1 MILDNYWQMK
11 YASSQYHYSTSAIM
25 IPVSI
30 KSYTGASITRVQ
42 TGGGGYVN
50 NWQNALLMYSLRY
63 NLRAKI
69 GDGNTAPTS
78 SDYTLDSDI
87 TSIAGGY
94 LSVTSNT
101 GVDNGLVTN
110 IIISGINTSS
120 TEQVIREI
128 GIYINTAFEPSATT
142 YDILIVR
149 ELLNQPLVVPA
160 GKGFTIT
167 FQWTEA

>member
-11 YASSQYHYSTSAIM
+11 YASSQYHYSTSAI
-25 IPVSI
+25 
-30 KSYTGASITRVQ
+30 RVQ

>member
-1 MILDNYWQMK
+1 
-11 YASSQYHYSTSAIM
+11 
-25 IPVSI
+25 
-30 KSYTGASITRVQ
+30 
-42 TGGGGYVN
+42 
-50 NWQNALLMYSLRY
+50 MYSLRY

-69 GDGNTAPTS
+69 GDGNVAPTS

-128 GIYINTAFEPSATT
+128 GIYINTAFEPSGTA
-142 YDILIVR
+142 YDILIIR
-149 ELLNQPLVVPA
+149 ELLTQPLVVPA

-167 FQWTEA
+167 FKWTEA